1 MEELVKRLYQIPDSY
16 FGFIAGVIAYVR
28 RKPERV
34 ETVMHFLDTAA
45 SPSSSDVLWFIS
57 NQPDFHEFGLTSK
70 HRKEQEV

>member
-34 ETVMHFLDTAA
+34 ERVMNFLDTTV
-45 SPSSSDVLWFIS
+45 SPSSSDVLRFIS
-57 NQPDFHEFGLTSK
+57 DQPDFHEFGLASGA
-70 HRKEQEV
+70 KEEQGV